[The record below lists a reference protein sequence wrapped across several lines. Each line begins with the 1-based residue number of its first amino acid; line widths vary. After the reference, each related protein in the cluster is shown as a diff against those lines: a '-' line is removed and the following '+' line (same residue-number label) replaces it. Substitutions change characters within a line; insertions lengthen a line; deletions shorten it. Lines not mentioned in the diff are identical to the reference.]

1 MPPEQIAWC
10 GLDSVLLYWPEVLL
24 MVGPN
29 GDPVQYNYDEPI
41 KLIPECDG
49 VRILS
54 NSSMEFLHR
63 VPDCTTLIFGIGSMS
78 PAALLYDARDHYD
91 RQSAK
96 VLFLIHGTFVALFL
110 IWINCE

>member
-1 MPPEQIAWC
+1 
-10 GLDSVLLYWPEVLL
+10 
-24 MVGPN
+24 
-29 GDPVQYNYDEPI
+29 
-41 KLIPECDG
+41 
-49 VRILS
+49 
-54 NSSMEFLHR
+54 MEFLHR

>member
-1 MPPEQIAWC
+1 
-10 GLDSVLLYWPEVLL
+10 

-63 VPDCTTLIFGIGSMS
+63 VPDSTTLIFGIGSMS
-78 PAALLYDARDHYD
+78 SAALLYDARDHYD

-96 VLFLIHGTFVALFL
+96 VLSIIHGTFLAISFPMR
-110 IWINCE
+110 INYEWK

>member
-1 MPPEQIAWC
+1 M
-10 GLDSVLLYWPEVLL
+10 
-24 MVGPN
+24 
-29 GDPVQYNYDEPI
+29 QYNYDEPI

-96 VLFLIHGTFVALFL
+96 VPLAIHGTFVAPFHM
-110 IWINCE
+110 WINWYIILLL

>member
-1 MPPEQIAWC
+1 
-10 GLDSVLLYWPEVLL
+10 
-24 MVGPN
+24 
-29 GDPVQYNYDEPI
+29 VQYNYDEPI

-96 VLFLIHGTFVALFL
+96 VLFYNPGNFCSSILV
-110 IWINCE
+110 WINSE

>member
-1 MPPEQIAWC
+1 M
-10 GLDSVLLYWPEVLL
+10 LLYWSEALL

-29 GDPVQYNYDEPI
+29 GDPVLYNYDEPI

-54 NSSMEFLHR
+54 NSNMEFLHR
-63 VPDCTTLIFGIGSMS
+63 VPDSTTSIFGIGSMS

-91 RQSAK
+91 KQSAK
-96 VLFLIHGTFVALFL
+96 VLFNSFSYVDTYVLCSACLPSTFVMDLVLA
-110 IWINCE
+110 